1 MIEISEQNINTKNMK
16 HEYDYN
22 FHPSE
27 EYLMSMP
34 DIQDGCNI
42 KGSKVDIERV
52 GISNFRLPIKFKTK
66 NGEIYELE
74 ASIIGTVSL
83 EGVNKGIN
91 MSRIIRTFY
100 EYRDEVFT
108 IDLIEKI
115 LKDYREKLGSY
126 SAHIQISF
134 NYRMWQNSLRS
145 TKNNKLPNGGWQ
157 YYKVT
162 LEGLMKENGKFNKY
176 IHFDYVYSST
186 CPCSTELSLHALET
200 RNQYATPHSQR
211 SVARI
216 SLKLKDFIWIEDI
229 QDMCLKALKTETQ
242 VFVKREDEQAFAELN
257 AANTKFVEDAVRLLY
272 EQFNSDDRIIDFK
285 IIASHNES
293 LHSHDAIAVI
303 TKGIEHGFNKHISIA
318 DVKSL
323 IY

>member
-1 MIEISEQNINTKNMK
+1 MKNK
-16 HEYDYN
+16 YIDTQEFNHSYDYE
-22 FHPSE
+22 FSPTK
-27 EYLMSMP
+27 EYLKSMP
-34 DIQDGCNI
+34 DLQNGDTI
-42 KGSKVDIERV
+42 KGSKVGIERV
-52 GISNFRLPIKFKTK
+52 GISNFRLPLKIQMKD
-66 NGEIYELE
+66 GGVMEVE
-74 ASIIGTVSL
+74 ASVIGTVSL

-100 EYRDEVFT
+100 EYKDETFSLDT
-108 IDLIEKI
+108 LEKV
-115 LKDYREKLGSY
+115 LLGYRERLGSY
-126 SAHIQISF
+126 GAHIQIHF
-134 NYRMWQNSLRS
+134 NYRLWQESMRS
-145 TKNNKLPNGGWQ
+145 VDAGGNRNGGWQ

-162 LEGLMKENGKFNKY
+162 LESLLKESGKFNKY

-186 CPCSTELSLHALET
+186 CPCSTELALHALEE

-216 SLKLKDFIWIEDI
+216 SLKLKDFIWIEEI
-229 QDMCLKALKTETQ
+229 QEMCLEALKTETQ

-257 AANTKFVEDAVRLLY
+257 AANTKFVEDAVRLLF
-272 EQFNSDDRIIDFK
+272 EQFDAEERVLDFK

-303 TKGIEHGFNKHISIA
+303 TKGVEHGFNKHVSIA
-318 DVKSL
+318 DMKSL

>member
-1 MIEISEQNINTKNMK
+1 MK
-16 HEYDYN
+16 HTYDYS
-22 FHPSE
+22 FKPSE
-27 EYLMSMP
+27 EYLNKMP
-34 DIQDGCNI
+34 DIQDGCSI
-42 KGSKVDIERV
+42 QGSKVGIERV
-52 GISNFRLPIKFKTK
+52 GISNFRLPIKFRTK
-66 NGEIYELE
+66 EGEIYELE
-74 ASIIGTVSL
+74 ASVIGTVSL

-100 EYRDEVFT
+100 NYKDEVFT
-108 IDLIEKI
+108 IDLLEKI
-115 LKDYREKLGSY
+115 LQEYREKLGSY
-126 SAHIQISF
+126 SAHIQLSF

-145 TKNNKLPNGGWQ
+145 TKEDKTPNGGWQ
-157 YYKVT
+157 YYKIT
-162 LEGLMKENGKFNKY
+162 LEGLIKEDGKFFKY

-200 RNQYATPHSQR
+200 RDQYATPHSQR
-211 SVARI
+211 SVSRI
-216 SLKLKDFIWIEDI
+216 SLELNDFIWIEDI
-229 QDMCLKALKTETQ
+229 QQMCLKALKTETQ

-272 EQFNSDDRIIDFK
+272 EQFDKDNRITDFK

-303 TKGIEHGFNKHISIA
+303 TKGIEGGFNKHISIA
-318 DVKSL
+318 DMKSL

>member
-1 MIEISEQNINTKNMK
+1 MENMK
-16 HEYDYN
+16 KQSMNNQYDYN
-22 FHPSE
+22 FKPTE
-27 EYLMSMP
+27 EYLKSMP

-52 GISNFRLPIKFKTK
+52 GISNFRLPIKFRTRD
-66 NGEIYELE
+66 GEIYELE
-74 ASIIGTVSL
+74 ASVIGTVSL

-100 EYRDEVFT
+100 EYKDEIFT
-108 IDLIEKI
+108 IDLLENI
-115 LKDYREKLGSY
+115 LKEYREKLGSY

-134 NYRMWQNSLRS
+134 NYRMWQESLRS
-145 TKNNKLPNGGWQ
+145 TKDDGSKNGGWQ

-216 SLKLKDFIWIEDI
+216 SLKFNDFIWIEEI
-229 QDMCLKALKTETQ
+229 QEMCLKALKTETQ

-257 AANTKFVEDAVRLLY
+257 AANTKFVEDAVRLLF
-272 EQFNSDDRIIDFK
+272 EQFDNDNRILDFK

-303 TKGIEHGFNKHISIA
+303 TKGLPSGFNKHVSIA
-318 DVKSL
+318 DMKSL